1 MEVKMYLNFLTLLRY
16 CVPAAAQVNYV
27 TMLTVYLDAS
37 AAAMARSM
45 AYRGMWAIIAP
56 GVSSPAVQ
64 MAFAFGRV
72 AMAAAGLAWDAIAGV
87 YALIAAF
94 MAGTGG
100 LIALIVIIALLI
112 LLFAYFAY
120 QWQQSRQQQLQQQ
133 QRQQNIELEKS
144 TQKLFGTSM
153 APYQVV
159 VNAAGGPVE
168 TIRTRQLPEG
178 CKVG

>member
-16 CVPAAAQVNYV
+16 CVPAAAQLNYV

-72 AMAAAGLAWDAIAGV
+72 ALAAAGLAWGAISGV
-87 YALIAAF
+87 AAVVGAV
-94 MAGTGG
+94 MGGT
-100 LIALIVIIALLI
+100 
-112 LLFAYFAY
+112 
-120 QWQQSRQQQLQQQ
+120 R
-133 QRQQNIELEKS
+133 
-144 TQKLFGTSM
+144 
-153 APYQVV
+153 
-159 VNAAGGPVE
+159 
-168 TIRTRQLPEG
+168 
-178 CKVG
+178 